1 MKANQ
6 ACTPHCAASGAKL
19 AAASAPISGRAL
31 AKRGLCELCEQPLHH
46 GPYTDAQIEAICKD
60 VGSEPADFGDFC
72 DQCFDS
78 EVICGNAALAAALKR
93 RQASPSSLFPP
104 AQSGGSFPS
113 QESS

>member
-6 ACTPHCAASGAKL
+6 ACRPHCTASGAKL
-19 AAASAPISGRAL
+19 AATSATISGRAL

-60 VGSEPADFGDFC
+60 VGSDPADFGDFC
-72 DQCFDS
+72 DRCFDA
-78 EVICGNAALAAALKR
+78 EVIRGDAVLAATFKR
-93 RQASPSSLFPP
+93 RQASPPSLFPP
-104 AQSGGSFPS
+104 AQSGGSFLS

>member
-6 ACTPHCAASGAKL
+6 ACRPHCAASGAKL
-19 AAASAPISGRAL
+19 VATSAATSGRAL

-60 VGSEPADFGDFC
+60 LGSDPEGFGDFC
-72 DQCFDS
+72 DWCFDT
-78 EVICGNAALAAALKR
+78 EVICGNAGLAAAFKR
-93 RQASPSSLFPP
+93 RQASPSSLFHP
-104 AQSGGSFPS
+104 AQSGGSFLS